1 MNLEDARKKLERIAA
16 EERYNKEAVKT
27 KLLANGF
34 YTVGRSLYGCK
45 DERDKLGAVFKLVD
59 SKKSNSNTVTSLKNI
74 LKHDD
79 VPFIAVFLD
88 RAAVRFM
95 LANSSL
101 VKKASHTSQGIT
113 HQRIKGSIN
122 GGDILNALGDTPN
135 DRTHLDALFA
145 QHVEE
150 DHAEHR
156 ERIVEA
162 TLAIKG
168 RAPSA
173 APDWE
178 AVDRNLSAGSGL
190 LDNATLQEIRAKLFE
205 RVEQMKDAI
214 LACASHTTPKAFGD
228 CVERMILG
236 ADPAHA
242 LGDILFAYGRIA
254 VDIKARKA
262 GVPSSP
268 KAVNVQK
275 LVDHLSTGPG
285 AALYFMVTVD
295 VAKGTLSCNLIQMLH
310 PDLLPH
316 YWHDVRWSGRG
327 SLGTLSFKGDL
338 SSVLSEPE
346 RLELDPAAAVAKL
359 QALLEQDV

>member
-1 MNLEDARKKLERIAA
+1 MNLEEAISALQRIAA
-16 EERYNKEAVKT
+16 AERYNKEAVKT
-27 KLLANGF
+27 KLLTNGLHK
-34 YTVGRSLYGCK
+34 VGRSLYGCK
-45 DERDKLGAVFKLVD
+45 DEQGKLVAVFKLVD

-101 VKKASHTSQGIT
+101 VKKASHSSQGIT

-122 GGDILNALGDTPN
+122 GGDILHALGDTPN
-135 DRTHLDALFA
+135 DREHIEQLFA
-145 QHVEE
+145 QHEME
-150 DHAEHR
+150 DHSEHR

-168 RAPSA
+168 RASSA

-178 AVDRNLSAGSGL
+178 LVERNLSAGSEL
-190 LDNATLQEIRAKLFE
+190 LDNATLEEIRAKLFT
-205 RVEQMKDAI
+205 RVEQMKEAI

-242 LGDILFAYGRIA
+242 LGDIHFADGRIA

-275 LVDHLSTGPG
+275 LVDHLSKGPG
-285 AALYFMVTVD
+285 ATLYFMVTVD
-295 VAKGTLSCNLIQMLH
+295 VASGTLSCNLIQMLH
-310 PDLLPH
+310 TDLLPH
-316 YWHDVRWSGRG
+316 YWHDVRWSGRD

-338 SSVLSEPE
+338 SSVLSAKE
-346 RLELDPAAAVAKL
+346 RLELGPAAAVAKL
-359 QALLEQDV
+359 KDLLAQEA